1 MAQVLGKGKAITKE
15 LELEQGFKLLAEN
28 YADISE
34 GEAKLIHLQLL
45 LFIFLM
51 LITNL
56 NILYN
61 WCGVW
66 SSMP

>member
-1 MAQVLGKGKAITKE
+1 MAQELAKE

-34 GEAKLIHLQLL
+34 GEDRKLIHLQLL

-56 NILYN
+56 NIVYN

-66 SSMP
+66 SSML

>member
-1 MAQVLGKGKAITKE
+1 MAQELGKDKAIAKE
-15 LELEQGFKLLAEN
+15 LELEQGYKLLAEN
-28 YADISE
+28 YADINE
-34 GEAKLIHLQLL
+34 GEAKVIHLQSL

-56 NILYN
+56 NIVYN

-66 SSMP
+66 SSML